1 MSNGSQV
8 LQDTPQSQVC
18 EQLSQLGQQV
28 ERIDHLES
36 EIRERLGDVLRAE
49 LTPAEE
55 VAKQLEKS
63 LVPLAD
69 RVRSMKNS
77 ISRSGDELERMLQCI
92 EV

>member
-8 LQDTPQSQVC
+8 LQDAPQSQVC

-49 LTPAEE
+49 LTPVEE
-55 VAKQLEKS
+55 VAKQPEES

-69 RVRSMKNS
+69 RLRSMKNS
-77 ISRSGDELERMLQCI
+77 ISRSGDELERVLHCI